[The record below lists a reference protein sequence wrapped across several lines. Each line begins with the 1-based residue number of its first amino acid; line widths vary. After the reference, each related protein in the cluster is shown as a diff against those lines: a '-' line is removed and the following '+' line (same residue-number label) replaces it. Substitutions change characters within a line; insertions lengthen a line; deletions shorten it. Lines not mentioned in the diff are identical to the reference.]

1 MKESGIVWGYDV
13 PYLLTGILNQHP
25 KTAIQFTK
33 EGRKDYNDF
42 YLELL
47 DNF

>member
-1 MKESGIVWGYDV
+1 MKESGVEWGYDV

-25 KTAIQFTK
+25 KTAIQFAK
-33 EGRKDYNDF
+33 EKRKDYHDF

>member
-1 MKESGIVWGYDV
+1 MWGYDV
-13 PYLLTGILNQHP
+13 PYLLTGLLNQHP
-25 KTAIQFTK
+25 KTAIQFMK
-33 EGRKDYNDF
+33 EKREDYNDF